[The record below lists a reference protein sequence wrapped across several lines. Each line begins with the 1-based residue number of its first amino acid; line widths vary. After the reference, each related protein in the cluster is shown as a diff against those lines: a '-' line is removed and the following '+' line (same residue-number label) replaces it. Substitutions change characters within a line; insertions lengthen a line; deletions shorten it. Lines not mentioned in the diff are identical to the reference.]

1 MLPYIV
7 ALSPVIF
14 VLTTELIV
22 YIVTKSEAK
31 KGN

>member
-1 MLPYIV
+1 MFPYLV
-7 ALSPVIF
+7 ALSPIIF
-14 VLTTELIV
+14 VLTTQLII